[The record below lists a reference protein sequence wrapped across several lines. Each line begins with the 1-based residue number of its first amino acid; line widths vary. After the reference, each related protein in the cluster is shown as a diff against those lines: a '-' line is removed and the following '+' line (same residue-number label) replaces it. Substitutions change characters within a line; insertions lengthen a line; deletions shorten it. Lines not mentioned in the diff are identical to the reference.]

1 MILAIESARDGG
13 AVVINVTHDSW
24 LLVGFGWHAY
34 EVLCG
39 ELLGVGVFGDFVLGL
54 LVSGGVILGD
64 LLLSAGLLVR
74 FKMRL
79 LAFAVAVGDGF
90 AVVAG
95 LEGLVG
101 GVGFVAV
108 GTRVGSHDD
117 AAERRREV
125 IVSVG
130 LV

>member
-1 MILAIESARDGG
+1 MILAIESAGDRG
-13 AVVINVTHDSW
+13 AVIVNITHDSR
-24 LLVGFGWHAY
+24 LLVGFGWHAH

-39 ELLGVGVFGDFVLGL
+39 ELLSVSVFRGFLLGHL
-54 LVSGGVILGD
+54 ISGGVVLGD

-74 FKMRL
+74 FEVRL

-95 LEGLVG
+95 LEGFVG

-108 GTRVGSHDD
+108 GACVGSHID
-117 AAERRREV
+117 AMETRRGFAG
-125 IVSVG
+125 SVD
-130 LV
+130 VV